1 MSASLPSVAPT
12 VLRYAAFADP
22 ANVTAVASA
31 NATTNAGAGGSTVGG
46 NPAGIV
52 LDAAGLTGADMQ
64 RIAAEVGYAET
75 AFVIDSGAD
84 HQVVGNETDTNRFTL
99 RYFSPIAEVPFCG
112 HATVAT
118 AVALAERTSTSTST
132 STSAATN
139 KATATSDDTTRF
151 TFATSV
157 GEVTIITSRTAN
169 GITAAFTS
177 VEPEVRLIDPAVLR
191 HLLSLLGLTEADLD
205 ARYPVRLSYAGNWHP
220 IVVLRDSAVFDT
232 FRFDPTAMRTLM
244 DAEGYTGTVSI
255 LLATSPT
262 EFEARNLFPVGAIT
276 EDPATGSAA
285 ASLGGYLRSLGSM
298 DDAEPVIIHQGR
310 HVGSPSLLTIH
321 IPKTG
326 GIVVSG
332 TAVPI

>member
-22 ANVTAVASA
+22 TNVAAPASA
-31 NATTNAGAGGSTVGG
+31 NATTNTGAGSNTVGG

-52 LDAAGLTGADMQ
+52 LDAAGLTDADMQ
-64 RIAAEVGYAET
+64 HIAAEVGFAET
-75 AFVIDSGAD
+75 AFVIESGPS
-84 HQVVGNETDTNRFTL
+84 HQVASDDTDTNRFTL

-118 AVALAERTSTSTST
+118 AVALAERTSTSTN
-132 STSAATN
+132 ADTN
-139 KATATSDDTTRF
+139 HGTAISDDTALF
-151 TFATSV
+151 TFDTSV
-157 GEVTIITSRTAN
+157 GDVTITTTRTAT
-169 GITAAFTS
+169 GITAAFTG
-177 VEPEVRLIDPAVLR
+177 VQPEVRPIDPAVVR
-191 HLLSLLGLTEADLD
+191 QLLSLLGLSETDLD

-220 IVVLRDSAVFDT
+220 IVVLRDPAAFDT
-232 FRFDPTAMRTLM
+232 FRFDPTAMRALM

-298 DDAEPVIIHQGR
+298 DDAAPVIIHQGR
-310 HVGSPSLLTIH
+310 HVGSPGLLTIH
-321 IPKTG
+321 VPKTG
-326 GIVVSG
+326 GIIVSG

>member
-22 ANVTAVASA
+22 ANVTSIASA
-31 NATTNAGAGGSTVGG
+31 NATTITGAGGSTVGG

-52 LDAAGLTGADMQ
+52 LDAAGLTDADMQ

-84 HQVVGNETDTNRFTL
+84 HQVVSNETDTNRFSL

-118 AVALAERTSTSTST
+118 AVALAERTSTST
-132 STSAATN
+132 
-139 KATATSDDTTRF
+139 ATSNDTTTF
-151 TFATSV
+151 TFDTSV
-157 GEVTIITSRTAN
+157 GEVTITTTRTTN
-169 GITAAFTS
+169 GITAGFTS
-177 VEPEVRLIDPAVLR
+177 VEPEVRPIDPAVLR

-205 ARYPVRLSYAGNWHP
+205 ERYPVRLSYAGNWHP
-220 IVVLRDSAVFDT
+220 IVVLRDPAAFDT

>member
-22 ANVTAVASA
+22 ANIAADASA
-31 NATTNAGAGGSTVGG
+31 NAATNAGAGGSTVGG
-46 NPAGIV
+46 NSAGVV
-52 LDAAGLTGADMQ
+52 LDAAGLTDADMQ
-64 RIAAEVGYAET
+64 RIAAEVGFAET

-84 HQVVGNETDTNRFTL
+84 HQVVSNETDTNRFSL

-118 AVALAERTSTSTST
+118 AVALAERTSTSTN
-132 STSAATN
+132 TN
-139 KATATSDDTTRF
+139 INQGTATSNDAATF
-151 TFATSV
+151 TFDTSV
-157 GEVTIITSRTAN
+157 GEVTITTTRTAS

-177 VEPEVRLIDPAVLR
+177 VEPEVRPMDPAVLR
-191 HLLSLLGLTEADLD
+191 HLLSLLGLTEAELD

-220 IVVLRDSAVFDT
+220 IVVLSDPTVFDT
-232 FRFDPTAMRTLM
+232 FRFDPTAMRALM

-285 ASLGGYLRSLGSM
+285 ASLGGYLRTLGSM
-298 DDAEPVIIHQGR
+298 DDAAPVIIHQGR

>member
-22 ANVTAVASA
+22 ANVTSIASA
-31 NATTNAGAGGSTVGG
+31 DATTITGAGGSTVGG

-52 LDAAGLTGADMQ
+52 LDAAGLTDADMQ

-84 HQVVGNETDTNRFTL
+84 HQVVGNETDTNRFSL

-118 AVALAERTSTSTST
+118 AVALAERTSTSTNADT
-132 STSAATN
+132 NQGAATG
-139 KATATSDDTTRF
+139 DDTTRF
-151 TFATSV
+151 IFDTSV
-157 GEVTIITSRTAN
+157 GEVTITTTRTTN
-169 GITAAFTS
+169 GVTAAFTS
-177 VEPEVRLIDPAVLR
+177 VEPEVRPVDPAVLR

-205 ARYPVRLSYAGNWHP
+205 TRYPVRLSYAGNWHP
-220 IVVLRDSAVFDT
+220 IVVLRDPAVFDT

-285 ASLGGYLRSLGSM
+285 ASLGGYLRDLGSM
-298 DDAEPVIIHQGR
+298 DDEEPVVIHQGR

>member
-22 ANVTAVASA
+22 ANVASIASA
-31 NATTNAGAGGSTVGG
+31 DATTITGAGGSSVGG

-52 LDAAGLTGADMQ
+52 LDAAGLTDADMQ
-64 RIAAEVGYAET
+64 RTAAEVGFAET

-84 HQVVGNETDTNRFTL
+84 HQVVGNKTDSNRFTL
-99 RYFSPIAEVPFCG
+99 RFFSPIAEVPFCG

-118 AVALAERTSTSTST
+118 AVALAERTSTSI
-132 STSAATN
+132 N
-139 KATATSDDTTRF
+139 QGTATSDDTATF
-151 TFATSV
+151 TFDTSV
-157 GEVTIITSRTAN
+157 GEVIITTTRTAD

-177 VEPEVRLIDPAVLR
+177 VQPEVRPIDPAVLR

-205 ARYPVRLSYAGNWHP
+205 DRYPVRLSYAGNWHP
-220 IVVLRDSAVFDT
+220 IVVLRDPAVFDT
-232 FRFDPTAMRTLM
+232 FRFDPTAMRALM

-285 ASLGGYLRSLGSM
+285 ASLGGYLRSLGSV
-298 DDAEPVIIHQGR
+298 DDAAPVIIHQGR